1 MPTLNR
7 WISLNE
13 LCSYLG
19 VSRETAIKWVSQ
31 KGLPCAKVGK
41 LWKFHLSEIDAWMK
55 SQK

>member
-31 KGLPCAKVGK
+31 KVMEDPFVRNR
-41 LWKFHLSEIDAWMK
+41 
-55 SQK
+55 

>member
-41 LWKFHLSEIDAWMK
+41 LWKFHLSEIDDWMK